1 MEQRENKSHR
11 ARQAGPKSKKARR
24 QSDEKSNPKAFASFS
39 GRKAEKI
46 IRRNAD
52 RDQKKLH
59 VPLVDRTPIE
69 APPVVV
75 AIVGPPGSGKSTLIK
90 SLVKKYTKHNLSE
103 IKGPITVISG
113 KKRRLTFIECTNDMN
128 AMIDVAKV
136 ADLVLLLIDAS
147 FGFEMETFE
156 FLNVLQ
162 AHGFP
167 KIMGVLT
174 HLDKFRDN
182 KKLRKTKK
190 RLKNRFWTEIYQGAK
205 LFYLSGVLNGRYP
218 NTEILNLSRFISVMK
233 FRPLIWRNTHPYLL
247 ADRIEDITDPEEV
260 RQNPKIDRDVTLYG
274 YLRGTNFKP
283 GMKVHIPGSGDHVV
297 EEIDIL
303 TDPCPLPEKVR
314 KSLSEKQKLIY
325 APMSDVGG
333 IMYDK
338 DAVYINIPGN
348 FTKKSQYAVG
358 EDGEEQEEVEIES
371 GPGEKMVMNMQD
383 AEDTLEDQLKQSEL
397 RIFKDSAPLKADAV
411 TSNGPTESLEEDESG
426 RVRRRA
432 VFGDGDEEDNSDDA
446 EDDDEEEEDD
456 EEVYDSDDQGQSR
469 RAAVKDYTGTKKHP
483 DSDDDKEEEVAFA
496 ESDSDLGE
504 LSHEED
510 SDIDE
515 FDGSLRWKTDLVE
528 KARSSFYEK
537 RRTNLMQLVYGDK
550 DPELIYNGEV
560 SDDDNQSDQENSD
573 DDLFTVRK
581 ASTKSSESALTDT
594 CKTSLVPED
603 DLDQWDDDDVL
614 DSIRN
619 KFITGSLD
627 DENQEEDSQNPAAEE
642 EVYGDFEDLE
652 TGEVVQA
659 PEVEE
664 EEKTPQELEREAI
677 AKKKEDLKKK
687 FNAEYDGDEDE
698 EKGDFYD
705 EAKEAIA
712 KQLQLNRDEFEDDDP
727 LTRAQVEGFRAGTYV
742 RMVFKSMPCEFV
754 QYFDPAYPVIVG
766 GLLSNEE
773 NFGYIQ
779 VRIKRHRWHRKIL
792 KTNDP
797 LIFSLGWRR
806 FQSMPVYSLDD
817 RTRNR
822 MLKYTPEHMHC
833 LATFYGPITP
843 PNTGFCCIQSVSKN
857 TPNFRICATGVVLD
871 IDHSVEI
878 VKKLK
883 LTGVPYKVHKN
894 SAFIKDM
901 FTSGLEVAKFEGA
914 HIRTVS
920 GIRGQV
926 KKPLNKPDGHFRATF
941 EDKVLMSDIVFLRAW
956 YPIKPRKFYN
966 PVTSLLLSSKKTWQG
981 MRLVAE
987 IRHAQNVAT
996 PSNPDSHYK
1005 DIHRET
1011 RKFNPLKVPRQLQ
1024 SELPFSSKPKQ
1035 LTKQKRPGL
1044 LQRRAVVLE
1053 PHEKRIYSLMQQI
1066 QTLKK
1071 DKDRKRKIKQ
1081 AERKEVHKKKVAKD
1095 EEKYNDRQKRDRR
1108 EYFKKEGL
1116 EQKRM
1121 AAQASGRYAKK
1132 PKTE

>member
-1 MEQRENKSHR
+1 MEQRENKAHR
-11 ARQAGPKSKKARR
+11 VRQAGPKSDKARR
-24 QSDEKSNPKAFASFS
+24 KNEEKNNPKAFASFS

-75 AIVGPPGSGKSTLIK
+75 AVVGPPGSGKSTLIK
-90 SLVKKYTKHNLSE
+90 SLVKKYTKHNLNE

-167 KIMGVLT
+167 KIMGILT

-297 EEIDIL
+297 EEIDIIN
-303 TDPCPLPEKVR
+303 DPCPLPEKVR

-338 DAVYINIPGN
+338 DAVYINIPGS
-348 FTKKSQYAVG
+348 FTKKSQYAK
-358 EDGEEQEEVEIES
+358 DEEVDEDEIDPEAEA
-371 GPGEKMVMNMQD
+371 GPGEKMVMNLQD
-383 AEDTLEDQLKQSEL
+383 ADDTLEDQLQQSEL
-397 RIFKDSAPLKADAV
+397 RLFTNSAPMKADSIA
-411 TSNGPTESLEEDESG
+411 TNGPTESLEEDESG

-432 VFGDGDEEDNSDDA
+432 VFGDADEEDDNSD
-446 EDDDEEEEDD
+446 EDDDNEEEDD
-456 EEVYDSDDQGQSR
+456 EAYESDEQGQAR

-483 DSDDDKEEEVAFA
+483 DSDDDKEEEYAFA

-504 LSHEED
+504 YSQEED
-510 SDIDE
+510 TD
-515 FDGSLRWKTDLVE
+515 FDGSLRWKSDLVE
-528 KARSSFYEK
+528 KAKSSFYEK

-560 SDDDNQSDQENSD
+560 SEEDSQSEEEASD
-573 DDLFTVRK
+573 DDLFTVKK
-581 ASTKSSESALTDT
+581 APKATAESPFTDSCKSSLIPD
-594 CKTSLVPED
+594 D
-603 DLDQWDDDDVL
+603 DLAQWDDDDTL

-619 KFITGSLD
+619 RFITGSLD
-627 DENQEEDSQNPAAEE
+627 EEAQEDGAQKPDDEE

-659 PEVEE
+659 PEAEE
-664 EEKTPQELEREAI
+664 EEKTPEELEREAI

-687 FNAEYDGDEDE
+687 FDAEYDGDEDE
-698 EKGDFYD
+698 DKGDFYE

-712 KQLQLNRDEFEDDDP
+712 KQLQLNREEFEDDDP
-727 LTRAQVEGFRAGTYV
+727 LVRAQVEGFRAGTYV
-742 RMVFKSMPCEFV
+742 RMVFKGMPCEFV
-754 QYFDPAYPVIVG
+754 QHFDPVYPVIVG

-773 NFGYIQ
+773 NFGFIQ
-779 VRIKRHRWHRKIL
+779 VRIKRHRWHKKIL

-806 FQSMPVYSLDD
+806 FQSMPIYSLDD
-817 RTRNR
+817 RIRNR

-843 PNTGFCCIQSVSKN
+843 PNTGFCCVQSVSKS

-901 FTSGLEVAKFEGA
+901 FTSALEVAKFEGA

-926 KKPLNKPDGHFRATF
+926 KKPLAKPDGHFRATF

-981 MRLVAE
+981 MRLISE
-987 IRHAQNVAT
+987 IRHEKNMSA

-1035 LTKQKRPGL
+1035 LAKQKRPGL

-1071 DKDRKRKIKQ
+1071 DKDRKRKLKQ
-1081 AERKEVHKKKVAKD
+1081 AERKEVHKKKVAKE
-1095 EEKYNDRQKRDRR
+1095 EEKYNERQKRDRR
-1108 EYFKKEGL
+1108 EFFKKEGL
-1116 EQKRM
+1116 AQKRT

-1132 PKTE
+1132 SKTE